1 MEVFSV
7 LDGGDL
13 ESIRDAAE
21 PVIERT
27 NLEKLSVASFTALGT
42 PEMFNPVG
50 DNHAELSPTVI
61 IVRDY
66 PATNG
71 GLSEQFWTLP
81 DLNLPATGLIGISLL
96 VLLAQELPGLSVE
109 KVHPRAG
116 LAGNSLVRVFG
127 RVLIIIQPMLDFHRC
142 HRTGE
147 QELGHCLHT
156 TDPRRLTMI

>member
-21 PVIERT
+21 PVFERT

-42 PEMFNPVG
+42 PEMFTPVG

-66 PATNG
+66 PAANG
-71 GLSEQFWTLP
+71 GLSEQFLDTSGFEFTRDRAYRHILTCP
-81 DLNLPATGLIGISLL
+81 LG
-96 VLLAQELPGLSVE
+96 
-109 KVHPRAG
+109 PRA
-116 LAGNSLVRVFG
+116 SRSFG
-127 RVLIIIQPMLDFHRC
+127 
-142 HRTGE
+142 
-147 QELGHCLHT
+147 
-156 TDPRRLTMI
+156 